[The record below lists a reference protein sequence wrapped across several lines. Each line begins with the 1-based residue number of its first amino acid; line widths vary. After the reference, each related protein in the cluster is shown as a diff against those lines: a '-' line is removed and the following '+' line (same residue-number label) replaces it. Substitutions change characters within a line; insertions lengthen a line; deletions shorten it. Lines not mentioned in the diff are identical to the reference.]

1 MGYVS
6 FREGILGAF
15 PFADVGSEKTR
26 WGPEHV
32 WKLSYTKPGCNL
44 LRLKQKNKIKIKKKQ
59 KPDM

>member
-44 LRLKQKNKIKIKKKQ
+44 LRLKQKNKIKI
-59 KPDM
+59 